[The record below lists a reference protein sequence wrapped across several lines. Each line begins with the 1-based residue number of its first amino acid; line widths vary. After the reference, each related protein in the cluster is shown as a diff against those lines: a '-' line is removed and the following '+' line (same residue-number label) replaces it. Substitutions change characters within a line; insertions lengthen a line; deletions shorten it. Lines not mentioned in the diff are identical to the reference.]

1 MGSGLLELSEELAE
15 ELDESGRVEELS
27 IELSEELSTKLSEE
41 LSSEPEISDE
51 ESEIA
56 LELSLEI
63 AEELLCDF
71 FEEEPLF
78 PTLQPLIDAKANI
91 SEAIK
96 GAIIIF
102 FINYPLVYYI
112 IEFSIV
118 KFYYKIHNFLK
129 V

>member
-15 ELDESGRVEELS
+15 ELDGSGRVEELS
-27 IELSEELSTKLSEE
+27 TELSEELSTELSEELSTELSEE
-41 LSSEPEISDE
+41 LSSELEISDE

-78 PTLQPLIDAKANI
+78 PTLQPLMDAKANI

-112 IEFSIV
+112 I
-118 KFYYKIHNFLK
+118 
-129 V
+129 

>member
-27 IELSEELSTKLSEE
+27 TELSEELEESGRLEELSTELSEE

-78 PTLQPLIDAKANI
+78 PTLQPLMDAKANI

-102 FINYPLVYYI
+102 FINYP
-112 IEFSIV
+112 
-118 KFYYKIHNFLK
+118 
-129 V
+129 

>member
-15 ELDESGRVEELS
+15 ELDVSGREEELS
-27 IELSEELSTKLSEE
+27 IELSEELSTELSEELSTELSEE
-41 LSSEPEISDE
+41 LSSELEISNE

-78 PTLQPLIDAKANI
+78 PTLQPLMDAKANI

-112 IEFSIV
+112 I
-118 KFYYKIHNFLK
+118 
-129 V
+129 